1 MNTNI
6 EKNERPLLRNEAVKI
21 FFLAMAAVIGIM
33 VASRACHFIAGATSR
48 SAIIEVLQ
56 QQNKAADQFQEDIK
70 SIHGPSP
77 LAEFRRI
84 LDDYTKSMQSIDYS
98 ACPTDFQEAWYNY
111 TCALQDVD
119 DSNYVAKGLLS
130 VFEIGMSVYTKDGK
144 LTEDAFQGYGD
155 LNTLCVCQRS
165 CARIAIEHGVSFHVT
180 GHFKTSQPGSNQNRP
195 L

>member
-6 EKNERPLLRNEAVKI
+6 EKNERPLLWNDAVKT
-21 FFLAMAAVIGIM
+21 FFLAMTAVIGIM

-56 QQNKAADQFQEDIK
+56 RRDNATAKFQADIK
-70 SIHGPSP
+70 SINGPSP

-84 LDDYTKSMQSIDYS
+84 LDGYTKSVQSIDCS

-119 DSNYVAKGLLS
+119 DSNYLAKGLLS

-144 LTEDAFQGYGD
+144 LTEDAFQGYGAI
-155 LNTLCVCQRS
+155 NTLRVCQRR
-165 CARIAIEHGVSFHVT
+165 CARIAIAHGVSFLVT